1 MVYFFPFYWQ
11 FVKDRGNYVEE
22 KKLKVILVS
31 LPDSPTLS
39 PINGNLNQG
48 MGRETSFSKDQPLS
62 GVEDQIRPHMVRET
76 LTLLSQA
83 PFLSC

>member
-22 KKLKVILVS
+22 KKLRVILVS

-39 PINGNLNQG
+39 PINGNLNPG

-76 LTLLSQA
+76 LTLLS
-83 PFLSC
+83 